1 MIGDLAAV
9 AGGLVLLFFGG
20 EILVRGSVA
29 IANRLRL
36 SKLLVGLTVV
46 GFGTSVPELLV
57 AVDAALNEVPDIAI
71 GNVVGSNIANVLA
84 ILGTALVIAPLAS
97 WGRSAKRDA
106 FVALIAAAAL
116 LVLLHMSEVGRIE
129 GVALLSAL
137 IAYLV
142 VSYRLERKQVGAGPS
157 ASALQ
162 DGQKGAPTR
171 LWVPIGLILAGV
183 ATLVVGAELLVT
195 GAVATARDLGV
206 SDAAIGLTLVAIGT
220 SLPELAT
227 AIVAAYRRHVEVA
240 LGNVVGSNIFNVF
253 AVLGTTAV
261 IHPIPVATRFEGVDG
276 WIVLA
281 SSGFLLFAL
290 FVAERLGRATGVAL
304 LAAYALYFALAF

>member
-46 GFGTSVPELLV
+46 GFGTSTPELLV
-57 AVDAALNEVPDIAI
+57 AVDAALNEVPDIAV

-84 ILGTALVIAPLAS
+84 ILGTALVIAPLAN

-106 FVALIAAAAL
+106 FVAVIAAAAL

-137 IAYLV
+137 AAYLV
-142 VSYRLERKQVGAGPS
+142 LSYRLERKHAGAGPA
-157 ASALQ
+157 ASELPDRQ
-162 DGQKGAPTR
+162 EGAPPS

-240 LGNVVGSNIFNVF
+240 LGNVIGSNIFNVF
-253 AVLGTTAV
+253 AVLGATAV
-261 IHPIPVATRFEGVDG
+261 IHPIPVAARFGGLDS

-281 SSGFLLFAL
+281 TSGFLLFVL
-290 FVAERLGRATGVAL
+290 LVAERLGRAIGLAFLVA
-304 LAAYALYFALAF
+304 YVLYVALAF